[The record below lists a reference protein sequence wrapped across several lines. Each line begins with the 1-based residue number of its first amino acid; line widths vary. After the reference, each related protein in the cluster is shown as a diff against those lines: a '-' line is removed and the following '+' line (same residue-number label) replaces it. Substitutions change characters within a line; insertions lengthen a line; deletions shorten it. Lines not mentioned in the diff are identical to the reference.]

1 VTLASGQVLE
11 GIYSAIGEINERNL
25 VIASAAEEQAQVA
38 REVDR
43 NLLNIRE
50 LSHHSAAG
58 AQQTSEASKA
68 LAGLV
73 GEMTALVGRFKV

>member
-1 VTLASGQVLE
+1 
-11 GIYSAIGEINERNL
+11 

-50 LSHHSAAG
+50 LSNQSATG
-58 AQQTSEASKA
+58 AQQTRAASQA
-68 LAGLV
+68 LSGLV
-73 GEMTALVGRFKV
+73 GEMTALVGRFRV